1 MRFHGAIMH
10 KLKRGL
16 MLAAVLSAALVAGCG
31 GGGGGGGGG
40 GVAAT
45 PAPDIGQ
52 STTALVAFMN
62 AQIAATDEISDPVD
76 INALTLAVDDSAE
89 PVPL

>member
-1 MRFHGAIMH
+1 MH
-10 KLKRGL
+10 KLKRRL
-16 MLAAVLSAALVAGCG
+16 MLAVLLSAALVGGCG
-31 GGGGGGGGG
+31 GGGGGGGG
-40 GVAAT
+40 VEAAPA

-62 AQIAATDEISDPVD
+62 AQIAATDEISDPIDV
-76 INALTLAVDDSAE
+76 NALTLAVDDSAE

>member
-1 MRFHGAIMH
+1 
-10 KLKRGL
+10 
-16 MLAAVLSAALVAGCG
+16 MLAVLLSAALVGGCG
-31 GGGGGGGGG
+31 GGGGGGGG
-40 GVAAT
+40 VEAAPA

-62 AQIAATDEISDPVD
+62 AQIAATDEISDPIDV
-76 INALTLAVDDSAE
+76 NALTLAVDDSAE

>member
-1 MRFHGAIMH
+1 MH
-10 KLKRGL
+10 KLKRRL
-16 MLAAVLSAALVAGCG
+16 MLAAVLSALLVAGCG
-31 GGGGGGGGG
+31 GGDGEGGGE
-40 GVAAT
+40 AT

-62 AQIAATDEISDPVD
+62 GQIAATDEISDPID